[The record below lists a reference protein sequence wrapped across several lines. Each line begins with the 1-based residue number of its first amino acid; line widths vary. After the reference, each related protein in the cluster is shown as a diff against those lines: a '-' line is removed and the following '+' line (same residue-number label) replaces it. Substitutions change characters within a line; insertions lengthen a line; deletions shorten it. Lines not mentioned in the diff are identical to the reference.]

1 MWADES
7 PPFPPDLPKE
17 LAELPK
23 HCVRC
28 GIPEVGYLIPRRT
41 ASVRFAQPP
50 PTPQYVIT
58 ANPFS
63 VLESTADVESKAES
77 EAGTDVQSHL
87 PEQEA
92 SRPPS
97 PAVTVAETTPT
108 PMSPLAS
115 TPSAS
120 PP

>member
-7 PPFPPDLPKE
+7 PPFPPDLPPE

-28 GIPEVGYLIPRRT
+28 GVPEVGYLIPRRT
-41 ASVRFAQPP
+41 VSVRFAQPP

-63 VLESTADVESKAES
+63 VLGPTADDES

-108 PMSPLAS
+108 PMPPLAS